1 MLKPFL
7 WMFAALISLPSA
19 VYAEALKDEATANDW
34 LGQMVQA
41 VQKLPYQGRSIFV
54 NGTQL
59 TSFEVHHAQI
69 DGETWERIRHLSGE
83 PSEVLRRG
91 DRVSCLHPEGSVDFN
106 LTGLPGAVGGAFKRT
121 NFALPDY
128 YMLSKGGSERVAG
141 RATRTLDVMPKDRM
155 RYGYRLWLDQET
167 AMLLKSVTVDHKGK
181 ALEVFEFIDIDM
193 GSPVAK
199 SAFEPGDGLEWLDK
213 RAESDVKDPLDLS
226 WNVSWLPK
234 GFSMANSGL
243 RRIGVGAVSSKV
255 FSDGLAAF
263 TVFLEP
269 LAEAQVDEGTQL
281 QGATVA
287 VSRKGTTGDRQ
298 FLVTFVGEVPMETA
312 LQVMAS
318 VKLD

>member
-1 MLKPFL
+1 MLRPFL
-7 WMFAALISLPSA
+7 WMFAVLILLQNV
-19 VYAEALKDEATANDW
+19 VYAEALKVEATANEW
-34 LGQMVQA
+34 LHQMVQA
-41 VQKLPYQGRSIFV
+41 VQQLPYQGRSIFV

-69 DGETWERIRHLSGE
+69 EGETWERIRHLSGE

-91 DRVSCLHPEGSVDFN
+91 DRISCLHPEGSVDFS
-106 LTGLPGAVGGAFKRT
+106 LTGLPGALGGGFKQT
-121 NFALPDY
+121 NFALPEY
-128 YMLSKGGSERVAG
+128 YMLAKGGSERVAG

-181 ALEVFEFIDIDM
+181 ALEVFEFIDINM
-193 GSPVAK
+193 GEPLTK
-199 SAFEPGDGLEWLDK
+199 SAFEPGDGLVWLDQ
-213 RAESDVKDPLDLS
+213 RAERGDKTPSDLS

-234 GFSMANSGL
+234 GFAMAKSGL
-243 RRIGVGAVSSKV
+243 RRIGAGAVSSKV

-287 VSRKGTTGDRQ
+287 VSRKGTSGDQ
-298 FLVTFVGEVPMETA
+298 EFLVTFVGEVPMETA